1 MEGIRSDEDEAD
13 DKDKLS
19 DGKKK
24 RADKFGL
31 FALEQKT
38 SKFKNA
44 SEKRD
49 DLLSLL
55 TRKTVEVES
64 KSETVEKD
72 EVELSP
78 EEERQ
83 IEQAVVHQRQE
94 ELQAIDTNELDQD
107 ALEAIKAVNSFH
119 EKILSQAMDSNQSL
133 AETLNELNSDEIY
146 SEHESKNSVDI
157 KPQTLTEELISIDR
171 VELVDNSLQE
181 LTEAPISIKPVAH
194 KSELASTGETDDDN
208 IFTQLS
214 KSIAA
219 APRTISSFINQNVD
233 RTKDLIEKTE
243 EDESNDNPVKSV
255 DEAIQDLSI
264 SREGRIKS
272 EASHT
277 QVKNSLEQKA
287 GNIKNSI
294 LAKESI
300 IRQMVS
306 NSNRIQPNTHQELL
320 GRTKAPEASRLH
332 SSVAPERIGH
342 ILMTTEANKTKTE
355 AKAEN
360 TLLQPIDRHV
370 ETISRVDL
378 LELSEQATV
387 DGSSLRQAYETNL
400 ISEKALRRLVAEHM
414 RGGDV
419 RRALRRE
426 LVEHE
431 KDFERDPLLRDKS
444 QATSSSSNVSSNKLT
459 QQLGNNRPEVIL
471 ESITINNQTPFAK
484 RISRKQKRLSLLD
497 VAMLVTILVLLFMVI
512 ALVINRQ

>member
-1 MEGIRSDEDEAD
+1 MEGFRSEDDEAD

-24 RADKFGL
+24 RADKVGL

-38 SKFKNA
+38 SKSKNA

-64 KSETVEKD
+64 KSETVEED

-78 EEERQ
+78 EEEHQ
-83 IEQAVVHQRQE
+83 IEQAVVRQRQE
-94 ELQAIDTNELDQD
+94 ELQPIDINELNQD
-107 ALEAIKAVNSFH
+107 ALEAVKAVNSFH
-119 EKILSQAMDSNQSL
+119 EKILSQTMDSNQSL
-133 AETLNELNSDEIY
+133 AETLNELNSNEIY
-146 SEHESKNSVDI
+146 SELEIKNSVDI

-171 VELVDNSLQE
+171 VEIVDNSPQE

-194 KSELASTGETDDDN
+194 TAELASTGESDDDN

-219 APRTISSFINQNVD
+219 APRTISAFINQNAD
-233 RTKDLIEKTE
+233 RTKDVIEKTE

-255 DEAIQDLSI
+255 DDVIKDLSI

-272 EASHT
+272 EANHT
-277 QVKNSLEQKA
+277 RVKNSLEQKA
-287 GNIKNSI
+287 ENIKNNI
-294 LAKESI
+294 LAKELI
-300 IRQMVS
+300 IRQTVS
-306 NSNRIQPNTHQELL
+306 NGNRIQPNTQHELL
-320 GRTKAPEASRLH
+320 SRAKAPEANRLH

-342 ILMTTEANKTKTE
+342 MLITTETKIE
-355 AKAEN
+355 PKAEI
-360 TLLQPIDRHV
+360 TSLQPIDRHV

-400 ISEKALRRLVAEHM
+400 ISEKALRRLVAEHL

-431 KDFERDPLLRDKS
+431 KDFERDPLLRDKPHVTAS
-444 QATSSSSNVSSNKLT
+444 NSSVSPDKLI
-459 QQLGNNRPEVIL
+459 QRLENRPTASSELI
-471 ESITINNQTPFAK
+471 IIKNQIPFVTK
-484 RISRKQKRLSLLD
+484 KSRKQKRLSLLD
-497 VAMLVTILVLLFMVI
+497 VAMLATILVLLFIVI